1 MLGQLY
7 YAVLKATSHS
17 SQQLNHLH
25 TYDDVSSVSNMYRDT
40 AVSVDT
46 NLKVESIQHS
56 SQVSANLR
64 IHMDS
69 SFYMFLHVCSVHC
82 SLLFAYRLHL
92 FYISASSE
100 SSELWTMQHGHPSQT
115 NPKVW
120 HVSKISLVL
129 SSDLMPWF
137 DWTGHTCHPHTTS
150 TTWHWIL
157 FEVLKFSGLSMSPQ

>member
-46 NLKVESIQHS
+46 NLNVESIQHS

-64 IHMDS
+64 IHMS
-69 SFYMFLHVCSVHC
+69 YGFILL
-82 SLLFAYRLHL
+82 LLFCMCAACIVRYCSHILCIFSISVRLLNLLSFEPCNMGTQVKRSQKFDMSPNFCL
-92 FYISASSE
+92 F
-100 SSELWTMQHGHPSQT
+100 
-115 NPKVW
+115 
-120 HVSKISLVL
+120 
-129 SSDLMPWF
+129 
-137 DWTGHTCHPHTTS
+137 CHP
-150 TTWHWIL
+150 I
-157 FEVLKFSGLSMSPQ
+157 

>member
-46 NLKVESIQHS
+46 NLNVESIQHS

-64 IHMDS
+64 IHMS
-69 SFYMFLHVCSVHC
+69 YGFILL
-82 SLLFAYRLHL
+82 LLFCMCAVCIVRYCSHIVCIFSISVRLL
-92 FYISASSE
+92 NLLSFE
-100 SSELWTMQHGHPSQT
+100 PCNMGSQT
-115 NPKVW
+115 NPKVS
-120 HVSKISLVL
+120 HVSQILLVL
-129 SSDLMPWF
+129 SSDLMP
-137 DWTGHTCHPHTTS
+137 
-150 TTWHWIL
+150 
-157 FEVLKFSGLSMSPQ
+157 